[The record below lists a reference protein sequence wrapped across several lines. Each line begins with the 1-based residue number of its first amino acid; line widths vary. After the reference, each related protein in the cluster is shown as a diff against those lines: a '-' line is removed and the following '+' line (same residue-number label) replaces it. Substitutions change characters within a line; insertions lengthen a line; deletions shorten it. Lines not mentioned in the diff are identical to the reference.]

1 MSRREFRE
9 GAMWTRRTSLRS
21 GVLVS
26 CVSCECAPGPP
37 ARNSGSCVCA
47 CMCLFLC
54 LFFFTEASKPCFLRD
69 QKEKVACVRV
79 MMWECGYRMSGSVA
93 VGGCA
98 WVVAP
103 VATQSYHQTCPCNGC
118 LVGQCSNLTCDIIAG
133 IICCKLRTIRYDMP

>member
-1 MSRREFRE
+1 VSRREFRE

-21 GVLVS
+21 GVSSRVS
-26 CVSCECAPGPP
+26 RVSVPP
-37 ARNSGSCVCA
+37 ARPRGIPGHVFVRVCVY
-47 CMCLFLC
+47 FYVY
-54 LFFFTEASKPCFLRD
+54 FFTEASKPCFLRD